1 MKQRRAKT
9 PENPYERR
17 LKQLVE
23 KVEKD
28 IAEKDKIR
36 KSEKGLLEKP
46 VQSSSKEQIV
56 EKKPKKS
63 RQPRENTEQALPLST
78 TCFNFFATEEGKR
91 VLGTM
96 PDWVFKPK

>member
-46 VQSSSKEQIV
+46 V
-56 EKKPKKS
+56 
-63 RQPRENTEQALPLST
+63 
-78 TCFNFFATEEGKR
+78 
-91 VLGTM
+91 
-96 PDWVFKPK
+96 